1 MVITCYSGARDLF
14 VQDNSGSKGAD
25 EDDPNALEMTRQ
37 VTIDDLKRKIGQDLG
52 QETDDAR
59 DGLMRANV
67 FCLK

>member
-59 DGLMRANV
+59 DG
-67 FCLK
+67 